1 MKVNTVVCGHAIQ
14 PQASSFGARVRE
26 NRSYNENAYKGW
38 LENWWRVIYEVEATI
53 GTVAIAPV
61 SSKVLNFVHHL
72 ISTNNWKEVRAV
84 FILLAVCGLGQVS
97 K

>member
-1 MKVNTVVCGHAIQ
+1 MVMLFSPKHQV
-14 PQASSFGARVRE
+14 GARVKE

-38 LENWWRVIYEVEATI
+38 LENWWRVISEVEATI
-53 GTVAIAPV
+53 GTIAIAPV
-61 SSKVLNFVHHL
+61 SSKGLNFVHHL
-72 ISTNNWKEVRAV
+72 ISTNNWKKVRAV

>member
-1 MKVNTVVCGHAIQ
+1 MRVNTVVCGHAIQ

-26 NRSYNENAYKGW
+26 DRSYNENAYKGW
-38 LENWWRVIYEVEATI
+38 LENWWRVISEVEVAI
-53 GTVAIAPV
+53 GIVAIAQV
-61 SSKVLNFVHHL
+61 LSKGLNFVHHL
-72 ISTNNWKEVRAV
+72 IGTNNWKEVRAV